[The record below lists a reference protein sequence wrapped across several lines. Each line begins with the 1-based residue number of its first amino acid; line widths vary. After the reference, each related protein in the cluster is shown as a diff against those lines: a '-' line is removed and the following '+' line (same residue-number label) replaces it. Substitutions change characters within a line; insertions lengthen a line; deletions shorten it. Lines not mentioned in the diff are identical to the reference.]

1 MTDWRT
7 RPVNDIERR
16 REHGDRTMAA
26 WRAFCDAN
34 PEPAGRVVLWPYTL
48 DNPSPASRRIAEQ
61 LRRQRV
67 ENTIPDHDQHGEA
80 DHA

>member
-26 WRAFCDAN
+26 WRAFCAAN
-34 PEPAGRVVLWPYTL
+34 PEPAGRALVWPYTL

-61 LRRQRV
+61 LERARTPVPAEAEEV
-67 ENTIPDHDQHGEA
+67 E
-80 DHA
+80 